1 MQARQFLIFYFLL
14 WLFREGKEVT
24 GETHLRYA
32 WSTHNVDCFLEHME
46 MLFSHVGKLRS
57 VAVLF
62 SVENS
67 KIIQLGYWVHAS
79 SWVLWLFTERVL
91 QLCLWFISAYTTCTS
106 SHIQLVIV
114 CHIMLES
121 TAYRYHLTR
130 IIYHDP
136 ILSRL
141 GYSISSIFL
150 CFHLLS

>member
-46 MLFSHVGKLRS
+46 MLFSHVGKLRF
-57 VAVLF
+57 VEVLF
-62 SVENS
+62 TVENS
-67 KIIQLGYWVHAS
+67 KFIQLGNWVHAS
-79 SWVLWLFTERVL
+79 TRVLWLFTHRIL
-91 QLCLWFISAYTTCTS
+91 QMCLCFIYAYTTCTS
-106 SHIQLVIV
+106 SHNQLAIV

-121 TAYRYHLTR
+121 TTCRYHLTR
-130 IIYHDP
+130 TIYRDP